1 MPGKKGSEK
10 YIKFFIY
17 LIIVVLVNV
26 AGITLFYRL
35 DLTANQMYSISDAS
49 KKVVSTLSEPL
60 TIKVF
65 FTKNLPAPHNNTER
79 YLHDLLEEYATYAG
93 KYFNYSFYDV
103 SAEGG
108 QLSEKN
114 RENQKMANN
123 YGIHPV
129 QIQAIEKDEVK
140 FQRAYMGMVIIHG
153 DLIERIPTITTT
165 DGLEYKLTT
174 AMQKL
179 NNKISALLAL
189 QNKIQ
194 IKLYLSSSLY
204 QLAPYIGIKNLPQI
218 PPELEKIVEELNQKN
233 YDKLEFK
240 YFDPSADS
248 NLAADVQKYNIMNVK
263 WPALAEGKVPPGTG
277 AIGLVLEHGGR
288 ALVLRLLEVIQ
299 IPIIGTQYKLKDPEE
314 IKELIDNDV
323 EALIDINEELGFVAD
338 HGTLNFT
345 GASSFDPTGRQNQDA
360 VSNFRTLISQN
371 YTLKP
376 IQLKTES
383 IPDSLKSMIIAR
395 PTEPFSDYELFQIDQ
410 FLMKGKNLILILDRF
425 REMQPSNQQGA
436 TFGGQQPIYA
446 PLDTGLEKLLNHYGI
461 QIKKSYVMDE
471 NCFQQ
476 EIPARL
482 GGGERPIYFVP
493 IIQSRFINKDLD
505 FMKSIKG
512 MLAITISPLELNT
525 ERLAAHALQATQL
538 IASSE
543 KSWEMSGRITLNP
556 MFIQPPPSEEEM
568 QSKPLAYILEGEFPS
583 YFTDKPIPV
592 KEIDEKDEP
601 ADQGNAEAAR
611 QPAPGNPADTGSQS
625 EVDISRIVTDGRFIA
640 KGKPGKI
647 FLMASAEMLK
657 DNVID
662 AGGRGPNATYILNV
676 VDYLNGRD
684 DIAVMRGKEQ
694 RFNPLNETQA
704 GTKTFVKTLNIIGL
718 PAFVVLYGIGVWFRR
733 RVRKKNIMLMFKGSE
748 VQRSKV

>member
-1 MPGKKGSEK
+1 MLGKKGSER

-35 DLTANQMYSISDAS
+35 DLTANQMYSISEAS

-60 TIKVF
+60 TVKVF

-79 YLHDLLEEYATYAG
+79 YLHDLLEEYAIYAG

-103 SAEGG
+103 SVEEGE
-108 QLSEKN
+108 LSEKS

-153 DLIERIPTITTT
+153 DLIERIPTVTTT

-179 NNKISALLAL
+179 NNKISALLGL

-218 PPELEKIVEELNQKN
+218 PVELEKIVQELNQKN
-233 YDKLEFK
+233 YDKLEFQ
-240 YFDPSADS
+240 YLDPSADADQ
-248 NLAADVQKYNIMNVK
+248 AAAIQKYNIMNIK
-263 WPALAEGKVPPGTG
+263 WPALGEGKVPPGTG
-277 AIGLVLEHGGR
+277 AIGLVMEFEAR
-288 ALVLRLLEVIQ
+288 ALALRLLEVIQ
-299 IPIIGTQYKLKDPEE
+299 IPIIGTQYKLKDTDE
-314 IKELIDNDV
+314 IKELIDKNL
-323 EALIDINEELGFVAD
+323 EALIEINEELGFVAD
-338 HGTLNFT
+338 HGTLNLM
-345 GASSFDPTGRQNQDA
+345 GASPFSQTARRDQDPVA
-360 VSNFRTLISQN
+360 NFRNLISQN

-376 IQLKTES
+376 IQLQSEN
-383 IPDSLKSMIIAR
+383 IPDNLKSMLIAR

-410 FLMKGKNLILILDRF
+410 FLMKGKNLLFILDRF
-425 REMQPSNQQGA
+425 TEIQPPNQQGGNI
-436 TFGGQQPIYA
+436 GGQQPIYV

-461 QIKKSYVMDE
+461 RIKKSFVMDE
-471 NCFQQ
+471 NCFRQ
-476 EIPARL
+476 EMPAQL
-482 GGGERPIYFVP
+482 GGGERPIYFAP

-512 MLAITISPLELNT
+512 MLAITIAPLELDT
-525 ERLAAHALQATQL
+525 EQLATNGLKATRLV
-538 IASSE
+538 ASSE

-556 MFIQPPPSEEEM
+556 MFIQPPSSEEEM

-583 YFTDKPIPV
+583 YFVDKPIPI
-592 KEIDEKDEP
+592 KEIDKNEP
-601 ADQGNAEAAR
+601 ADKGGPAAAQQSMPDR
-611 QPAPGNPADTGSQS
+611 ASDTGTQS

-640 KGKPGKI
+640 KGKSGKV

-657 DNVID
+657 DNLLD
-662 AGGRGPNATYILNV
+662 ASGRGPNSTYILNV
-676 VDYLNGRD
+676 IDYLNDRE

-694 RFNPLNETQA
+694 RFNPLNETKA

-718 PAFVVLYGIGVWFRR
+718 PTLVVFFGIGVWFRR
-733 RVRKKNIMLMFKGSE
+733 HARKKNIQLMFH
-748 VQRSKV
+748 KV